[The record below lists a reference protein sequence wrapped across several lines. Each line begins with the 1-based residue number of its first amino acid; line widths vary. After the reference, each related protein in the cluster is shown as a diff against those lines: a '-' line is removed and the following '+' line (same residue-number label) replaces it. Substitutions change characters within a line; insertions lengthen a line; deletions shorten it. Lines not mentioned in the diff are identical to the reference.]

1 MCRAPTEIQDRLR
14 VKNNNSKKLKSKIIH
29 EATREKM
36 ETGQGRKLFF
46 TEKYHIIHAEE
57 ITDLENRHFVSP
69 QHNS

>member
-1 MCRAPTEIQDRLR
+1 M
-14 VKNNNSKKLKSKIIH
+14 
-29 EATREKM
+29 REKM

-57 ITDLENRHFVSP
+57 ITDLENHRFVSP